1 VCNHP
6 VPDIHCLCAQFRT
19 LAFFKMAPSR
29 GALTGPGVRNCFSC
43 LPMGVMEAYEL
54 GGSVPSH
61 PGEVFRLRVSC
72 LYHPGKT
79 HEIGA
84 SFECH
89 PGEDD
94 EVWVSFLWHP
104 GENNEIMEFIHDEWD
119 DNIIEDSSLDHPIT
133 DHDGE
138 HNADVFFEDNPITD
152 HDGDPNSDRFCDDS
166 GIDYDGEHNSNVFF
180 LYHPR
185 ETKEMEVPSQSHPDK
200 AFAEGVYCRDHENE
214 LGCSYLYIMDDSNG
228 RPAPDLSSPNYG
240 ELAGKA
246 TLEHLEAD
254 HSVGVTAHELPS
266 ALSAS
271 RVHPFEVSED
281 KGVGSLPCHPG
292 NNHELRASFLSCSDK
307 EDELGG
313 SFPYHPGETVE
324 EGVSC
329 LTHSDKDHAMGGPFP
344 YHPGET
350 VEEGVS
356 CLKHPDK
363 DHAMG
368 GPFPYHPGEVFGE
381 GVSCLGHPDEDNE
394 IEGPCQ
400 HHLGDGKE
408 GPTPA
413 RFGTLGGEL
422 LAGKA
427 TWDLLEA
434 DHIVGVT
441 AHELPSALST
451 SRVHQLEVPGDRG
464 VGSLVYCPY
473 NNPDL
478 RAPIGGCIGGSF
490 PYRPGEIFAG
500 GVSCPYHPDT
510 DHKIGGCFPYHPG
523 EIFAGGGVLSVPP

>member
-1 VCNHP
+1 MCNHP

-292 NNHELRASFLSCSDK
+292 NNHELRASFLSCLDK

-313 SFPYHPGETVE
+313 SFPYHPGETVEEGVSCLTHPDKDHAMGGPFPYHPGETVE

-368 GPFPYHPGEVFGE
+368 GPFPYHPGDVLGE

-464 VGSLVYCPY
+464 VGSLVYRPC

-490 PYRPGEIFAG
+490 PYHPGEIFAG
-500 GVSCPYHPDT
+500 GVMS
-510 DHKIGGCFPYHPG
+510 
-523 EIFAGGGVLSVPP
+523 LPP